1 MTFGKIIGEA
11 FISIGDQAFYYCT
24 SLVDVYILNIIP
36 PTCESTNCFSNYA
49 ANLHVPKEA
58 VDTYASTY
66 VWQDF
71 TTIVGDIDSAVES
84 ISVDETE
91 AQPTGY
97 YSLSGQRL
105 NGPSE
110 SGATIIRYSDGTTK
124 KVFVR

>member
-1 MTFGKIIGEA
+1 MP
-11 FISIGDQAFYYCT
+11 ST
-24 SLVDVYILNIIP
+24 S
-36 PTCESTNCFSNYA
+36 TSCASTNCFSNYDA
-49 ANLHVPKEA
+49 TLHVPA
-58 VDTYASTY
+58 ASVDTYSSTY

-91 AQPTGY
+91 AQPVSY

-124 KVFVR
+124 KVLMK